1 MKQEIKI
8 CKGLP
13 ASGKSTYSKKFCE
26 DNPNYVRV
34 CRDDFRNMRGRYL
47 LPKQEKL
54 ITLWEHGCIR
64 SALQSGLSVIV
75 DATNLNPEYFNAIIN
90 IAKEFNIATSIED
103 FTHITPEECIERDL
117 KRPNSVGAKVIWH
130 FYDKY
135 LRPKYEVIKDT
146 NLPHA
151 IICDLDGTLAL
162 HNGRSPYDEE
172 KCDQDLINEPIL
184 EILRCASAK
193 SEIIFVSGR
202 HDTVR
207 EQTLKWLDIAN
218 RSCSG
223 IGKYS
228 LLMRKAIDNRN
239 DAIVKREIF
248 MEHINGK
255 YFVEFVLDD
264 RDRVVDMWR
273 KDLGLTCL
281 QVNYGDF

>member
-90 IAKEFNIATSIED
+90 IAKEFNITTSIED

-117 KRPNSVGAKVIWH
+117 KRLNSVGAKIIWH

-135 LRPKYEVIKDT
+135 LRPKYNVIKDNT
-146 NLPHA
+146 LMKA
-151 IICDLDGTLAL
+151 IICDLDGTLCL
-162 HNGRSPYDEE
+162 HNGRSPYDVD
-172 KCDQDLINEPIL
+172 KCDQDLINFQVGDIL
-184 EILRCASAK
+184 WKYNHTHKIL
-193 SEIIFVSGR
+193 FVSGR
-202 HDTVR
+202 EDKFRDKTILW
-207 EQTLKWLDIAN
+207 LKRNFLHNLFYD
-218 RSCSG
+218 
-223 IGKYS
+223 
-228 LLMRKAIDNRN
+228 LHMRKTGDNRN

-255 YFVEFVLDD
+255 YYIDFVLDD
-264 RDRVVDMWR
+264 RNRVVDMWR
-273 KDLGLTCL
+273 KDLGLQCW